1 VDADRLVA
9 AEGKRVAVPLIRH
22 HGVTPRIEPSA
33 WVAPDASVI
42 GEVTVGAESSVWFQ
56 AVLRG
61 DINAIRIG
69 ARTNVQDG
77 CVLHVTN
84 EAPVEIGDEVTLGHM
99 AMVHG
104 CTVGHRTL
112 IGMNAVVLD
121 FARIGTGCLVAA
133 GAVVRERMRVPDGV
147 LVAGVPA
154 KIVRELT
161 GEERQ
166 GIIRSA
172 ANYVAYAA
180 TYRS

>member
-1 VDADRLVA
+1 MPQVD
-9 AEGKRVAVPLIRH
+9 P
-22 HGVTPRIEPSA
+22 TA
-33 WVAPDASVI
+33 WVAQDASII
-42 GEVTVGAESSVWFQ
+42 GEVILGAETSVWFQ

-77 CVLHVTN
+77 CVLHVTA
-84 EAPVEIGDEVTLGHM
+84 EAPVEVGDEVTLGHM

-104 CTVGHRTL
+104 CTIGHRSL

-121 FARIGTGCLVAA
+121 FARIGEGCLVAA
-133 GAVVRERMRVPDGV
+133 GAVVRERTRVPDGV

-154 KIVRELT
+154 KVVRELT